1 MPGRESLRSHLLR
14 YSNIAGARA
23 ALKSWPCLSSRH
35 QRLWVYSRLQAQS
48 SLGTRHN
55 IERPEQSERVVS
67 NNAISLL
74 KYKPYEE
81 AVRGIP

>member
-1 MPGRESLRSHLLR
+1 MLVRESIRWHLLR

-23 ALKSWPCLSSRH
+23 VLKSWPCLSSR
-35 QRLWVYSRLQAQS
+35 RLWVYSRLQAQS

-81 AVRGIP
+81 AARGLP